1 HKKRKFVPSF
11 RGRHATVL
19 SSPRTSHLMVLFC
32 LLFTKQTVR
41 SFPLENTFRTLEKT
55 RHNSGYALAIVW
67 FHTFWFLMTLNK
79 IGKPR
84 WFSMVKWFCE
94 VLLRIIGR
102 LG

>member
-41 SFPLENTFRTLEKT
+41 SFPLENTFKTLEKT
-55 RHNSGYALAIVW
+55 CHNSGYALAIVW
-67 FHTFWFLMTLNK
+67 FERGW
-79 IGKPR
+79 
-84 WFSMVKWFCE
+84 WFSHILVSHDFEQNWQTSMVLHGEMF
-94 VLLRIIGR
+94 L
-102 LG
+102 